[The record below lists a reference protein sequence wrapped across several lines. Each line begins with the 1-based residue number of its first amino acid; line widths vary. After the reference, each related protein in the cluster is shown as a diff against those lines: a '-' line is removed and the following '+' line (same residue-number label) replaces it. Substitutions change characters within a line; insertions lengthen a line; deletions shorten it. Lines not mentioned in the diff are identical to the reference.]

1 MVLWKSRW
9 SWVRLVK
16 MPTAKWMPYTR
27 SSTRA
32 WEEASITT
40 WVQPASR
47 IRAKSSWSS
56 RDSGVVRSV
65 GITWSPIMSW
75 LVPIRPTLAPA
86 SCSRMALSR

>member
-16 MPTAKWMPYTR
+16 MPTAKRMPYTR
-27 SSTRA
+27 FKNSA

-47 IRAKSSWSS
+47 IRANSSWSS

-65 GITWSPIMSW
+65 GITSSPIMSW
-75 LVPIRPTLAPA
+75 LVPMRPTLAPS
-86 SCSRMALSR
+86 SCSSTALSR